1 METFTPR
8 GHIFGPILP
17 AFMLKEQ
24 NISLGAKVLYSLL
37 CNYASDKDH
46 CWPSQT
52 LLARELG
59 HSVSSVKNWLAELKR
74 ARLIAVRRCAYR
86 SSVYVLLRP
95 QNLPAASATNRTGRE
110 ELPHNSQNLA
120 TAYEPKSGYLNNK
133 KKKKKRN
140 TSIPPLPP
148 SASAKASCAA
158 HASRIKSRGGGDFL
172 SANSI
177 FERLW
182 QAYPRKEAKELAR
195 AAWHRLWRY
204 RQLPA
209 LDVLLAA
216 LDRFRASTVWLK
228 EHGRFIPQ
236 LVNWL
241 KGQRWQDAAPDVAA
255 YTPEEK
261 AEKRLT
267 TAFDEQEKRRRAA
280 EHEKT
285 ARLRPAFEAFL
296 ARFADGQ
303 SKRGPAWG
311 LWCLLHEKGKAPQAA
326 QVEHIGM
333 GVLEFLKNH
342 RMAVA
347 L

>member
-1 METFTPR
+1 METFTPK
-8 GHIFGPILP
+8 GQLSGPILP
-17 AFMLKEQ
+17 AFVLKEQ

-52 LLARELG
+52 LLARDLG
-59 HSVSSVKNWLAELKR
+59 HSVSSVKNWLSELKR

-95 QNLPAASATNRTGRE
+95 QSLPAASATSRTGLE

-120 TAYEPKSGYLNNK
+120 TYEPKSGYINNC
-133 KKKKKRN
+133 KKRN
-140 TSIPPLPP
+140 INIPPFPP
-148 SASAKASCAA
+148 SATAPCAV
-158 HASRIKSRGGGDFL
+158 STSQNRKRGGGDFL
-172 SANSI
+172 FANSI
-177 FERLW
+177 FEKFW

-195 AAWHRLWRY
+195 AVWHRLWRY

-216 LDRFRASTVWLK
+216 LDRFRASAAWLK

-241 KGQRWQDAAPDVAA
+241 KGQRWQDAAPMDAPF
-255 YTPEEK
+255 TPEEK
-261 AEKRLT
+261 AEKLRLT

-280 EHEKT
+280 QHEKT
-285 ARLRPAFEAFL
+285 AQLRPAFEAFL

-303 SKRGPAWG
+303 RNRGPAWG

-326 QVEHIGM
+326 QVENVDM
-333 GVLEFLKNH
+333 GVMAFLQRQKMV
-342 RMAVA
+342 RREPC
-347 L
+347 

>member
-1 METFTPR
+1 METFTPK
-8 GHIFGPILP
+8 GQIVGPILP
-17 AFMLKEQ
+17 AFVLKEQ

-37 CNYASDKDH
+37 CNYAFDKDH

-95 QNLPAASATNRTGRE
+95 QSLLAASATSRTGRE

-120 TAYEPKSGYLNNK
+120 TYEPKSGYLNNK
-133 KKKKKRN
+133 KKKRN

-148 SASAKASCAA
+148 TSAKASCAA
-158 HASRIKSRGGGDFL
+158 HASRTKSRGGGDFL
-172 SANSI
+172 SANAV

-195 AAWHRLWRY
+195 ATWHRLWRY

-216 LDRFRASTVWLK
+216 LDRFRASVAWLK

-241 KGQRWQDAAPDVAA
+241 KGQRWQDAVPDAAA
-255 YTPEEK
+255 YTPEKK
-261 AEKRLT
+261 AENFRST
-267 TAFDEQEKRRRAA
+267 AAFDEQEKRRRAA
-280 EHEKT
+280 GHEKT

-296 ARFADGQ
+296 ARFGDGQ
-303 SKRGPAWG
+303 KNRGPAWG

-326 QVEHIGM
+326 QVENVDM
-333 GVLEFLKNH
+333 GVMEFLKNH
-342 RMAVA
+342 KWV
-347 L
+347 